1 MLDTR
6 NEVSSKF
13 ESTVSIGL
21 PVFNSE
27 STIKAAIES
36 IIHQSFKNWVL
47 IISDNNSSD
56 QTVSIIEEFLI
67 KDNRIFLYKQ
77 ENNIGMYQ
85 NYEFVLKKSIGKG
98 KYFHWLA
105 SDDTRSINF
114 LEENITFLEENNDY
128 IASCSIKFFG
138 SKDSYQKN
146 NKNFKIDQETSLER
160 INFLLSNIWQSH
172 SIYFSVMRIEAIKNC
187 QYLAEHYLGQDWII
201 NIFLAKNGKIA
212 LQKNSHI
219 IIGEYGISRINPFDP
234 FRLIWIEYFVPFYSF
249 HKRFKKVISSFKFLD
264 KQIFEIRIIYLHI
277 FTFKMICIRFIK
289 KLIKTWFKKNKNL
302 LI

>member
-138 SKDSYQKN
+138 SRFLKSSLKD
-146 NKNFKIDQETSLER
+146 I
-160 INFLLSNIWQSH
+160 
-172 SIYFSVMRIEAIKNC
+172 
-187 QYLAEHYLGQDWII
+187 
-201 NIFLAKNGKIA
+201 
-212 LQKNSHI
+212 
-219 IIGEYGISRINPFDP
+219 
-234 FRLIWIEYFVPFYSF
+234 LI
-249 HKRFKKVISSFKFLD
+249 
-264 KQIFEIRIIYLHI
+264 
-277 FTFKMICIRFIK
+277 
-289 KLIKTWFKKNKNL
+289 
-302 LI
+302 